1 MKKIGIYMIKNIIN
15 NKIYIGQSLDILGR
29 WKAHLNCLK
38 NNKHVNK
45 KLQNAWN
52 KYGESNFIFE
62 IIEECLKEEIYDKE
76 IFYIE
81 KYNSYKTGYNQTLG
95 GDGTYGF
102 FLSEEHKNKIRKANT
117 GRQFTEQQRYNM
129 GNSNRGKKFSEEHKN
144 KISLSEKGKI
154 TNQETKEKIS
164 KSKLGTAP
172 WNKGK
177 SNVYSEQVRQ
187 QISNSLKRTT
197 IEQENEIEKLLLSNI
212 KICKIEKM
220 LGVPRASIYRIIK
233 ERKIPYKKRIINK
246 KEK

>member
-52 KYGESNFIFE
+52 KYGEFNFIFE

-102 FLSEEHKNKIRKANT
+102 FLSEEHKNKI
-117 GRQFTEQQRYNM
+117 
-129 GNSNRGKKFSEEHKN
+129 
-144 KISLSEKGKI
+144 SLSEKGKI

-177 SNVYSEQVRQ
+177 SN
-187 QISNSLKRTT
+187 IL
-197 IEQENEIEKLLLSNI
+197 
-212 KICKIEKM
+212 
-220 LGVPRASIYRIIK
+220 
-233 ERKIPYKKRIINK
+233 NK
-246 KEK
+246 